1 MKILCFRFIVIVFW
15 DYYWTSR
22 VPSGDERLVD
32 AGQGLQ
38 IESQMLFALQR
49 SWDCRL
55 AEEKATAIAGMGDKT
70 VVEIR

>member
-55 AEEKATAIAGMGDKT
+55 AEVKATAIAGMGDKT